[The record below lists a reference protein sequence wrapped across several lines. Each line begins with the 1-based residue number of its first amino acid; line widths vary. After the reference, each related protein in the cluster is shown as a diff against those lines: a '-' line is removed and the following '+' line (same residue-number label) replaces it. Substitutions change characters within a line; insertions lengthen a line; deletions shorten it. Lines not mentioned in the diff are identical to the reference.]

1 MQGYALKRGLGR
13 CAAGLVKLG
22 RIEIGEANLD
32 PLVGVGRP
40 ADAQA
45 VPVANVLYRAGESDT
60 GLGWQR
66 RFTRVCIGGRDRA
79 EDKHAGKKVRLAA
92 HAAAFNVLLPF
103 FFFRSA
109 RTNLSQRTM
118 PARFSGM

>member
-1 MQGYALKRGLGR
+1 ME
-13 CAAGLVKLG
+13 LG

-32 PLVGVGRP
+32 PLIGIGRP
-40 ADAQA
+40 ADAKA
-45 VPVANVLYRAGESDT
+45 ISVANVSDRAVEPRT

-66 RFTRVCIGGRDRA
+66 RFARICVRGSDRA
-79 EDKHAGKKVRLAA
+79 EEGKRAGKKERPAA

-103 FFFRSA
+103 FFSSA
-109 RTNLSQRTM
+109 RTNLSQRAI